1 LVRVNDNCIADPQ
14 FNIGSGANHTII
26 DLLLQP
32 DSKLLVA
39 GIFTEFNG
47 IPRKTIARLYTCL
60 TPQPDSIYGLSYA
73 ECNGT
78 AQTYYVTPV
87 AGATKYEWTLP
98 NGWTGTSD
106 SAFITAISDGSGGTI
121 RVKAFTDSC
130 GWSYSTTLNIA
141 TVQPPGVDICLVTVN
156 DSSTHNII
164 LWEKPATSLIDS
176 FFIYRETTTNVYTKI
191 GAVPYDSLSEY
202 HDLDTNANPNSTS
215 FRYKLSVL
223 DTCGAESALSKYHNT
238 IHLQNLGS
246 GNFQW
251 TFYRIEGTPN
261 PVISFNMNRDNLGNG
276 NFSPIGLIPG
286 TNATFTDINHSSFPD
301 AEYVIDVDWNISCT
315 PIRATINTTRSN
327 IKRKNQ
333 IDTLLI
339 TGIDNT
345 LLNEIAVY
353 PNPADDVLNI
363 ELPEQLKIKQMQLI
377 NSLGQI
383 VWSQKPE
390 SNLMTIDVAAL
401 PKGIYLL
408 AVETENGIL
417 KKKIVVN

>member
-1 LVRVNDNCIADPQ
+1 
-14 FNIGSGANHTII
+14 
-26 DLLLQP
+26 
-32 DSKLLVA
+32 
-39 GIFTEFNG
+39 
-47 IPRKTIARLYTCL
+47 
-60 TPQPDSIYGLSYA
+60 
-73 ECNGT
+73 
-78 AQTYYVTPV
+78 
-87 AGATKYEWTLP
+87 
-98 NGWTGTSD
+98 
-106 SAFITAISDGSGGTI
+106 
-121 RVKAFTDSC
+121 
-130 GWSYSTTLNIA
+130 
-141 TVQPPGVDICLVTVN
+141 
-156 DSSTHNII
+156 
-164 LWEKPATSLIDS
+164 
-176 FFIYRETTTNVYTKI
+176 
-191 GAVPYDSLSEY
+191 
-202 HDLDTNANPNSTS
+202 
-215 FRYKLSVL
+215 
-223 DTCGAESALSKYHNT
+223 
-238 IHLQNLGS
+238 
-246 GNFQW
+246 
-251 TFYRIEGTPN
+251 
-261 PVISFNMNRDNLGNG
+261 MNRDNLGNG